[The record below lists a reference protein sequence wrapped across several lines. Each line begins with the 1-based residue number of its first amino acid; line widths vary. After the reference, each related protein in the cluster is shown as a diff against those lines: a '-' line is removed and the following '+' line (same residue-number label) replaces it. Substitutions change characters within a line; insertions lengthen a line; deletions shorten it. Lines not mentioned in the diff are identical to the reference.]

1 MKEELDSHGKNIKG
15 LINSNLQVTNECL
28 DEVSTN
34 TLELISSLEFIQK
47 NNDQRIE
54 NVHQKLVNL
63 EKKMLMGLKL
73 TFASS

>member
-34 TLELISSLEFIQK
+34 MLELISSLEFIQK